1 MGLAQLKQEIRKHA
15 DPAQAKNLMRF
26 FKTGPGEYGEGD
38 RFLGLTVPLQRAI
51 ARRHRDL
58 PAAGAEKLLASRVH
72 EDRLIALP
80 DTHRALRQ
88 GRRCGAG
95 LHRPHLPVEY
105 RARQQLGP
113 GRPVCAPCCW
123 AGTWPNGTGGLLF
136 RLARSRSLWERRIAI
151 IATLAFIRMGDLDTT
166 FAIAEVLLRDD
177 QDLIH
182 KAAGWM
188 LREAWKKDGT
198 AGERFLDRHAAAMP
212 RTMLRY
218 AIERL
223 PENKRRAYLAAGRQD
238 RRPAGQR
245 TPSPRKKSR

>member
-58 PAAGAEKLLASRVH
+58 PAADAEKLLASGVH
-72 EDRLIALP
+72 EDRLIALMILIGLYDRGDDAARDAVVRIYLSNTARVNNWDLVDLSAP
-80 DTHRALRQ
+80 RLL
-88 GRRCGAG
+88 GR
-95 LHRPHLPVEY
+95 HLAD
-105 RARQQLGP
+105 RDRGP
-113 GRPVCAPCCW
+113 
-123 AGTWPNGTGGLLF
+123 LY

-151 IATLAFIRMGDLDTT
+151 IATQAFIRMGDLDTT

-182 KAAGWM
+182 KAVGWM
-188 LREAWKKDGT
+188 LREAGKKDR
-198 AGERFLDRHAAAMP
+198 AAEERFLDRHAAAMP

-218 AIERL
+218 AIEKL
-223 PENKRRAYLAAGRQD
+223 PENKRSAYLAAGRSD
-238 RRPAGQR
+238 RRRAGQR
-245 TPSPRKKSR
+245 TPSPRKKSL

>member
-58 PAAGAEKLLASRVH
+58 PAADAEKLLASGVH
-72 EDRLIALP
+72 EDRLIALMILIGLYDRGDDAARDAVVRIYLSNTARVNNWDLVDLSAP
-80 DTHRALRQ
+80 RLL
-88 GRRCGAG
+88 GR
-95 LHRPHLPVEY
+95 HLAD
-105 RARQQLGP
+105 RDRGP
-113 GRPVCAPCCW
+113 
-123 AGTWPNGTGGLLF
+123 LY

-151 IATLAFIRMGDLDTT
+151 IATQAFIRMGDLDTT

-182 KAAGWM
+182 KAVGWM
-188 LREAWKKDGT
+188 LREAGKKDR
-198 AGERFLDRHAAAMP
+198 AAEERFLDRHAAAMP

-218 AIERL
+218 AIEKL
-223 PENKRRAYLAAGRQD
+223 PENKRSAYLAAGRPD
-238 RRPAGQR
+238 RRRAGQR
-245 TPSPRKKSR
+245 MPSPRKKSL